1 MSSREPAVHDWPAY
15 RKIPT
20 ATASIAFSRF
30 ASGKTMTGAL
40 PPASIETRLNVRAP
54 SSISRR
60 PASLLP
66 VKLILS
72 TRGSVA
78 SASPTTSPA
87 PTTPFATPCGSPS
100 IRSSNPKI
108 AIDDA
113 GASLA
118 GLSTNVQPAAIAA
131 PILRSGRSTGSFH
144 GVIRPHT
151 PTGSLRMK
159 LSRWLGAEDV
169 TSPRII
175 RAALA

>member
-40 PPASIETRLNVRAP
+40 PPASSETRLNVRAP

-78 SASPTTSPA
+78 SASPTTLARADDAVGHAMRQAHGSGRA
-87 PTTPFATPCGSPS
+87 ARRSPS
-100 IRSSNPKI
+100 TTR
-108 AIDDA
+108 A
-113 GASLA
+113 
-118 GLSTNVQPAAIAA
+118 
-131 PILRSGRSTGSFH
+131 R
-144 GVIRPHT
+144 
-151 PTGSLRMK
+151 
-159 LSRWLGAEDV
+159 RW
-169 TSPRII
+169 
-175 RAALA
+175 RA

>member
-1 MSSREPAVHDWPAY
+1 MSRL
-15 RKIPT
+15 
-20 ATASIAFSRF
+20 
-30 ASGKTMTGAL
+30 ASGKTITGAL
-40 PPASIETRLNVRAP
+40 PPASIDTRLNDRAP
-54 SSISRR
+54 SSIRRR
-60 PASLLP
+60 PTSLLP

-87 PTTPFATPCGSPS
+87 PTTPLATPFGKPG
-100 IRSSNPKI
+100 IRSSRPKI

-118 GLSTNVQPAAIAA
+118 GLSTNVQPVAIAA

-144 GVIRPHT
+144 GVISAHT

-159 LSRWLGAEDV
+159 LRRCVGADAV

>member
-1 MSSREPAVHDWPAY
+1 MHDCPAY

-40 PPASIETRLNVRAP
+40 PPASSDTRLNVFAP
-54 SSISRR
+54 SSIRRR
-60 PASLLP
+60 PISLLP

-72 TRGSVA
+72 TRGSLA

-87 PTTPFATPCGSPS
+87 PTTPFATPFGSRS
-100 IRSSNPKI
+100 MRSRSSKM
-108 AIDDA
+108 AIEEA
-113 GASLA
+113 GVSLA
-118 GLSTNVQPAAIAA
+118 GLSTNVQPVAMAA

-144 GVIRPHT
+144 GVMSPQT

-159 LSRWLGAEDV
+159 LSRWLGADAV

-175 RAALA
+175 RAAAA